1 MRRQTFLSWR
11 TSLLCIVVELA
22 GGGSVAI
29 GVSVAVDVAV
39 AVAVT
44 KAVAVALAVADIE
57 ILSGLLYAGF

>member
-29 GVSVAVDVAV
+29 GVSVAVDVD
-39 AVAVT
+39 VAVT
-44 KAVAVALAVADIE
+44 VTVAMVLAVADIE